1 MGVGGD
7 LGEEWIAFMVVRCSR
22 IESILDD
29 SEDCVWDKLACVWV
43 NVVWLWV
50 R

>member
-7 LGEEWIAFMVVRCSR
+7 LGEEWIAVMVVRCSR
-22 IESILDD
+22 IKSILDD

-43 NVVWLWV
+43 NVVWL
-50 R
+50 